1 MFNHSNTTNLAL
13 ISWIFFNTSLTV
25 FTVSKLILSTP
36 ANGGLKFIFSTF
48 FLCSFI
54 HLMTTF
60 LIFRVTLW
68 KPLRLKALEDLN
80 RTSVDVLLR
89 KTNASALNSGS
100 DFDKY
105 VAMQLAEEPVTCASN
120 AHYKKF
126 PYHSVALQEIR
137 QCLHKPKDQFKA
149 YFLALFSNH
158 DYEQVLESLAKVDK
172 SFLEPRSTMRGSAT
186 LTCFGCGQIGH
197 NMNHCWFQPY
207 ARRGAASPRSGLR
220 LLFR

>member
-1 MFNHSNTTNLAL
+1 MET
-13 ISWIFFNTSLTV
+13 LTY
-25 FTVSKLILSTP
+25 
-36 ANGGLKFIFSTF
+36 
-48 FLCSFI
+48 
-54 HLMTTF
+54 
-60 LIFRVTLW
+60 
-68 KPLRLKALEDLN
+68 RLKALEDLN

-89 KTNASALNSGS
+89 KTNASALNSGL

-220 LLFR
+220 PSSVNNHFFYVLASYVVHLMFLHGVLLFALGPLFYYGLVCSVPSVGARPRFLPSGSRSY

>member
-1 MFNHSNTTNLAL
+1 MET
-13 ISWIFFNTSLTV
+13 LTY
-25 FTVSKLILSTP
+25 P
-36 ANGGLKFIFSTF
+36 
-48 FLCSFI
+48 
-54 HLMTTF
+54 
-60 LIFRVTLW
+60 
-68 KPLRLKALEDLN
+68 LKALEDLN

-158 DYEQVLESLAKVDK
+158 DYEQVLESLTKVDK

-197 NMNHCWFQPY
+197 NVNHCWFQPY

-220 LLFR
+220 PQFR